1 MSQQQQYQ
9 QEVQRKKERKKLKI
23 LNTTP
28 LQENIS
34 ILYYIAI
41 PHSNWKNKEN
51 PICANTSICYWEVQR
66 YNYGNTN

>member
-1 MSQQQQYQ
+1 MSQQQQQQ
-9 QEVQRKKERKKLKI
+9 QEVQRKKRKKKKLKI

-41 PHSNWKNKEN
+41 PHSNWKK
-51 PICANTSICYWEVQR
+51 
-66 YNYGNTN
+66 

>member
-9 QEVQRKKERKKLKI
+9 QEVQRKKRKKKKLKI

-41 PHSNWKNKEN
+41 PHSNWKK
-51 PICANTSICYWEVQR
+51 
-66 YNYGNTN
+66 